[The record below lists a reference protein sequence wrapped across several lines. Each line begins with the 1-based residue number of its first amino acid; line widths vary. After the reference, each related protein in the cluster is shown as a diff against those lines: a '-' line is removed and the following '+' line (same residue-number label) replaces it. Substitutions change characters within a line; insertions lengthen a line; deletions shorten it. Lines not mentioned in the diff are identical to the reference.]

1 MPRPIWKGQISFG
14 LVTIPV
20 VLYSGEAPAS
30 SGISFHLVDRKSNS
44 RVRNQRVS
52 EKTGEP
58 VEWDDIIKGYEL
70 DDGSY
75 ITFEEDELKEFEA
88 ESNQSVEISDFVD
101 AQDIEFGYFDKPY
114 YLIPEKRGRKGY
126 VILREALRE
135 SKKVGIAKVV
145 IRTREYLSA
154 LIPDGQALFLYL
166 LRYEEEL
173 RKPNPEDLPG
183 SNLADNNV
191 SEKELDIALQLI
203 EAMSSKWEPAKYR
216 EETREALKR
225 FIEERAEK
233 GGRPIASGD
242 EKTDEAASGEVID
255 IMSLLKASMDKAK
268 SADDK
273 PKSRKRS

>member
-70 DDGSY
+70 EDGSY

-114 YLIPEKRGRKGY
+114 YLVPEKRGKKGY

-154 LIPDGQALFLYL
+154 LIPDGRALFLYL

-183 SNLADNNV
+183 TTLADSSV
-191 SEKELDIALQLI
+191 SDKEIDIALQLI
-203 EAMSSKWEPAKYR
+203 EAMSSEWEPEKYK

-233 GGRPIASGD
+233 GGRAIASGD
-242 EKTDEAASGEVID
+242 EKTSESESGEVID

-273 PKSRKRS
+273 PKRRKRS